1 MCVSLAGKLFA
12 LNPKVIPIMP
22 CAWTA
27 LRVECPTPKLKLAT
41 AMMNLQHGLGD
52 ICENL

>member
-1 MCVSLAGKLFA
+1 MCASLAGKLFA

-22 CAWTA
+22 RAWTV
-27 LRVECPTPKLKLAT
+27 LRMECPTPKLKLAT
-41 AMMNLQHGLGD
+41 PMMNLQHGSVD